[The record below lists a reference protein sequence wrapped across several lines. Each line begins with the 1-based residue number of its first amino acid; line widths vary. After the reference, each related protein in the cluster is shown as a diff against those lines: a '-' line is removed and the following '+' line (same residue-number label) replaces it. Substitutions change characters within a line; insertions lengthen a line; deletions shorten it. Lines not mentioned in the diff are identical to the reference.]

1 MWIEAKRTSATA
13 GEWEELESEKEY
25 VMCQKD
31 VADTVVQTLEAVME
45 SGTGRSFAMPEAGLV
60 GKTGTAEKADRNGNL
75 SGMQTVWFTGGL
87 TGEFGEANPIAITVA
102 IDDVDSSV
110 TSSAAGTFAKDIL
123 KYMLTEGE
131 AKMIRIKR

>member
-60 GKTGTAEKADRNGNL
+60 GKTGTPKGR
-75 SGMQTVWFTGGL
+75 
-87 TGEFGEANPIAITVA
+87 
-102 IDDVDSSV
+102 
-110 TSSAAGTFAKDIL
+110 
-123 KYMLTEGE
+123 
-131 AKMIRIKR
+131 